1 MTEKPTRGL
10 SAIAGLSQVPEKTA
24 EPKKRTRK
32 KKKTVE
38 AATTTVKITASSRD
52 RINAVKMFLGANNT
66 TEATDAMFEAF
77 YNSLERA
84 DQRFLDRII
93 ALTSGE

>member
-1 MTEKPTRGL
+1 MSEKTMRGL
-10 SAIAGLSQVPEKTA
+10 SAIAGVSQVPEKTA

-32 KKKTVE
+32 KKKTTE

-52 RINAVKMFLGANNT
+52 RINAVKTFLGASNT
-66 TEATDAMFEAF
+66 TEATDAMYEAF

-93 ALTSGE
+93 ERTSGE